1 MPTPTPNEDHDEFI
15 DRCMSDSE
23 SLQDF
28 PNEDQRLAFCE
39 SVWEQNR
46 SNAMDVE
53 QRYQTGDMEV
63 RQHEDGSRTLVGHAA
78 VFDSLSQDL
87 GGFRE
92 RIRQGAFAQ
101 TLNENQD
108 VRALF
113 NHDSGQVLGRT
124 TNGTLR
130 LSEDDTGLRI
140 EVDPP
145 DTQTARDAMTSI
157 ERGDIS
163 QMSFAFRVRAGGQ
176 EFEEREDNEIIRT
189 LTDVELF
196 EVSPVTFPAY
206 PDTSIA
212 LRELR
217 HAQSQNKVTSATWTR
232 LSLKKKHL
240 DRRDSGLR

>member
-1 MPTPTPNEDHDEFI
+1 MEF
-15 DRCMSDSE
+15 
-23 SLQDF
+23 
-28 PNEDQRLAFCE
+28 
-39 SVWEQNR
+39 
-46 SNAMDVE
+46 E

-63 RQHEDGSRTLVGHAA
+63 REHEDGSRTLVGHAA

-92 RIRQGAFAQ
+92 QIRSGAFSQ
-101 TLNENQD
+101 TLNEGQD

-124 TNGTLR
+124 TNRTLR
-130 LSEDDTGLRI
+130 LSEDNVGLRI

-145 DTQTARDAMTSI
+145 DTQTARDVMTSI
-157 ERGDIS
+157 DRGDIS

-176 EFEEREDNEIIRT
+176 EFEERDNEVIRT

-217 HAQSQNKVTSATWTR
+217 EARAQNKVTPATWSR
-232 LSLKKKHL
+232 LSLKKKRL
-240 DRRDSGLR
+240 DRRDTGLR